1 MKIGI
6 TQQPEISR
14 EILELID
21 FIEVKDLD
29 PGSVKPLLK
38 YQKPLLFHIQNFGQR
53 KRIFVADDDL
63 TEIMNNTKVK
73 KTIKTSEFP
82 WFSLHLGLPVRSY
95 KFDDN
100 SDYVATSPPFSQKEF
115 FNKVSNHLQKIKNLY
130 TVFKVLL
137 ETPPFV
143 PHRISKGAYYYI
155 CDPDFINEAIGKND
169 CYFLLDIAHTTVS
182 AYNLGFKKPKDYFL
196 KLPLD
201 KTIEIHIHRPR
212 YRKEEGIWRDA
223 HLPVTHEEL
232 ESLKFVL
239 SKARNIRAITLEA
252 AGLHDEKALINE
264 LKKLRERI

>member
-29 PGSVKPLLK
+29 SDNVRPLSK
-38 YQKPLLFHIQNFGQR
+38 YQKPFLFHAQNFGER

-63 TEIMNNTKVK
+63 VDLLKNK
-73 KTIKTSEFP
+73 KTKEIINSSGFSF
-82 WFSLHLGLPVRSY
+82 FSLHLGLPVKSY

-100 SDYVATSPPFSQKEF
+100 SDYVATSPPLTQKEF
-115 FNKVSNHLQKIKNLY
+115 FNKVSDHLQKIKKLY
-130 TVFKVLL
+130 PNFKLLL

-143 PHRISKGAYYYI
+143 PHRLSKGAYYYI
-155 CDPDFINEAIGKND
+155 CDPDFIHQVLNENN
-169 CYFLLDIAHTTVS
+169 CCFLLDIAHTTVS
-182 AYNLGFKKPKDYFL
+182 AYNLGFKKPKDYFF

-201 KTIEIHIHRPR
+201 KTVEIHIHRPR

-223 HLPVTHEEL
+223 HFPITNKEI
-232 ESLKFVL
+232 ESLRFIL
-239 SKARNIRAITLEA
+239 SKAKNAQALTLEA
-252 AGLHDEKALINE
+252 AGLHDEETLINE
-264 LKKLRERI
+264 LKKLKERI